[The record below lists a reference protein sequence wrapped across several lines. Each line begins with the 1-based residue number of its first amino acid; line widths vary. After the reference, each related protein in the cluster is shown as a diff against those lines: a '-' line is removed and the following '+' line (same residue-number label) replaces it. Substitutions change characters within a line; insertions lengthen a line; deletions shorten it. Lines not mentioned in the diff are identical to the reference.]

1 MCEGQGA
8 RGTGGPCKPC
18 LQVTSKQRTGAY
30 KSHLAHGGKRREVTL
45 MRSGATHG
53 SSWTAQH
60 LLHLWGVL
68 PEPWGSP
75 AVIPS
80 TGASG
85 AGWGTPVHKRQGRAP
100 DHGVK
105 PCARQQM
112 PNGDHIPMPLPQV
125 PAVGVICQ
133 AGEKCPASITHV
145 CDAQPTALGGTG
157 ISLQSQPCGPSTA
170 PGPKAVRALMAVPTN
185 HSSDCGPGPTRGSLH
200 LTSSG
205 AASLL
210 CARARGLAHPPSCS
224 LEHPLL
230 GKTWT
235 CH

>member
-1 MCEGQGA
+1 
-8 RGTGGPCKPC
+8 
-18 LQVTSKQRTGAY
+18 
-30 KSHLAHGGKRREVTL
+30 
-45 MRSGATHG
+45 MRSGATDG

-185 HSSDCGPGPTRGSLH
+185 HSSDCGPGP
-200 LTSSG
+200 
-205 AASLL
+205 
-210 CARARGLAHPPSCS
+210 HPPPGAPCTSQAPVPRAFSVPGHGAWLTPPPAPWNIRCWAKHGPAT
-224 LEHPLL
+224 EIT
-230 GKTWT
+230 TWALSHSQRIRMRT
-235 CH
+235 DTRPG